1 LKKRRR
7 FCILQARRPFTW
19 TLSTAGASMGGQRK
33 SRRRFSIIS
42 ALSWSRRN
50 FSAASA
56 VRLLPF
62 LPSNSPV
69 AHADSPHARRLPSAR
84 DSFAVCCCLL
94 CCLLSAACCL
104 LPAVCYLL
112 SAVCCL
118 LSTAVCC
125 CSRLNLVPARTL
137 FILLSH
143 AGRTGSIALW
153 DNRCTQHLPLDDYA
167 GRRREMIRVTIGAQ
181 VPA

>member
-1 LKKRRR
+1 MKKRRR

-94 CCLLSAACCL
+94 CCLLSA
-104 LPAVCYLL
+104 
-112 SAVCCL
+112 VCCL

-137 FILLSH
+137 VILLSH

>member
-1 LKKRRR
+1 
-7 FCILQARRPFTW
+7 
-19 TLSTAGASMGGQRK
+19 MGGQRK
-33 SRRRFSIIS
+33 SRRRCLIIS
-42 ALSWSRRN
+42 ALSWSRRS

-69 AHADSPHARRLPSAR
+69 AHADSQHACRLST
-84 DSFAVCCCLL
+84 CLVRETALLLLPAL
-94 CCLLSAACCL
+94 CSLLSAAY
-104 LPAVCYLL
+104 LPLIL
-112 SAVCCL
+112 SY
-118 LSTAVCC
+118 
-125 CSRLNLVPARTL
+125 LNLVPARTP